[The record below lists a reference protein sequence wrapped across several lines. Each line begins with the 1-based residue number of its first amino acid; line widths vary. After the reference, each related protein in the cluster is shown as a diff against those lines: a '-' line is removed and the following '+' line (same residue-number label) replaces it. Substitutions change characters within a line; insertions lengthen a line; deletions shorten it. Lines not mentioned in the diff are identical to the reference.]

1 MEKNLGPNTAH
12 YKAPVPVNLTINMV
26 ILTKLQTDMEQIISN
41 FIPFTNPYVVVS
53 WTVPKKYNL
62 PYINE
67 IRSEVLWNGNVSMT
81 YPTDTDANA
90 KYRIMGETQFT
101 IKGWLFS
108 NFTEK
113 INNIFKIDTDITAVP
128 GIANFLSSEYT
139 ELTGLKS
146 YYDTESFTVSG
157 IPSVTDVYGYSVR

>member
-1 MEKNLGPNTAH
+1 
-12 YKAPVPVNLTINMV
+12 MV

-67 IRSEVLWNGNVSMT
+67 IRSEVLWSGNVSMT
-81 YPTDTDANA
+81 YPTDIDANV

-113 INNIFKIDTDITAVP
+113 INNIFKIDTDITAVSE
-128 GIANFLSSEYT
+128 ITNFLSSEYT
-139 ELTGLKS
+139 ELTGLKN
-146 YYDTESFTVSG
+146 YYDTDSFTVSG
-157 IPSVTDVYGYSVR
+157 IPVVTNVEGYNIS